1 MLCWVYHDQGNVV
14 VEKLHCLWNHKY
26 VKNTGYSQALKEQVS
41 SNHTYSDFGLINL
54 KVPFNTENSLDRQL
68 HDLPHDLL
76 ILIYF
81 FFPFW
86 YLLLSAIQYIY
97 LFTFSSLCNVLWG
110 QPYYLRSTLRITS
123 LGDI

>member
-81 FFPFW
+81 FFFLFGI
-86 YLLLSAIQYIY
+86 YYHLLYSIYTCLLLA
-97 LFTFSSLCNVLWG
+97 
-110 QPYYLRSTLRITS
+110 PYVMFYGVSHIT
-123 LGDI
+123 